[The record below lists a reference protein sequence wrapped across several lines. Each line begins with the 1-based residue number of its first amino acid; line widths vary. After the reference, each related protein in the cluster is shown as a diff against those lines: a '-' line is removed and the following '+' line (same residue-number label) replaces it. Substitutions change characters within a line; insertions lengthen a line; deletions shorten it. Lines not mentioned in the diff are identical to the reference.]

1 MTISYHI
8 EIEYTMTNSY
18 HIEIEYTMQF
28 VPYRNR
34 IHYDQFVPYRNR
46 IHYDQFVPYKN
57 RLHYDQFV
65 PYGSIY
71 IMSIS
76 YHMEVDTLWQ
86 IRIIGKYITYNQ
98 TYGRNRDLV
107 VPMCSYVVNNGT
119 SVYFIILC
127 VFIVFVI
134 VS

>member
-1 MTISYHI
+1 MEVDILIMTISYHI
-8 EIEYTMTNSY
+8 EIEYTD
-18 HIEIEYTMQF
+18 QF

-98 TYGRNRDLV
+98 TYGRNRDLF
-107 VPMCSYVVNNGT
+107 VPLCSYVVNNGT

-127 VFIVFVI
+127 VFIVVVI